1 MKIDSHHHLW
11 AINDTDYVWMGEAHA
26 VIRRDFLS
34 AGLDAALEESGIDGS
49 VAVQARQMVEETDFL
64 LGLADANPRIQGVVG
79 WVPLCEK
86 GGEPFLE
93 KYARHPKLRGVRHV
107 VHDEP
112 DDDFLLRPDFNE
124 GIRNLARYGLR
135 YDILIFWKHLP
146 QTIRFVDMHP
156 DQPFVVDHIAKPRI
170 TAGAF
175 DHDWAA
181 GIRELAER
189 EHVSCK
195 VSGMLTEVR
204 GESWDLDLLRP
215 YFDTVYEAFGPQ
227 RVMFGSDWP
236 VCLLR
241 SSHAGWTRICAD
253 LTSSLSSDEQAA
265 FWGGNAGRLY
275 QLPAVV
281 HPTDRALSR
290 NPWISD

>member
-11 AINDTDYVWMGEAHA
+11 AINDTDYVWMSDAHA
-26 VIRRDFLS
+26 AIRRDFLS
-34 AGLDAALEESGIDGS
+34 SELNAVLDESGIGGS
-49 VAVQARQMVEETDFL
+49 VAVQARQMVGETDFL
-64 LGLADANPRIQGVVG
+64 LGIADANPRIKAVVG
-79 WVPLCEK
+79 WGPLCEN

-93 KYARHPKLRGVRHV
+93 HYAAHPKLAGVRHV
-107 VHDEP
+107 LHDEP
-112 DDDFLLRPDFNE
+112 DDNFILRPDFNE
-124 GIRNLARYGLR
+124 GIRNLAKHNLL

-156 DQPFVVDHIAKPRI
+156 EQPFVLDHIAKPRI
-170 TAGAF
+170 EAGTF
-175 DHDWAA
+175 DTEWAA
-181 GIRELAER
+181 GIRELAKR

-204 GESWDLDLLRP
+204 GVRWDLDLLRP
-215 YFDTVYEAFGPQ
+215 YFETVYEAFGPQ

-253 LTSSLSSDEQAA
+253 LTKSLSSEEQAA
-265 FWGGNAGRLY
+265 FWGGNAARIYGFE
-275 QLPAVV
+275 V
-281 HPTDRALSR
+281 
-290 NPWISD
+290 

>member
-11 AINDTDYVWMGEAHA
+11 AINDTDYVWMSDAHA
-26 VIRRDFLS
+26 AIRRDFLS
-34 AGLDAALEESGIDGS
+34 ADLDAVLIESGIDGS

-64 LGLADANPRIQGVVG
+64 LEIAESNPRIKAVVG
-79 WVPLCEK
+79 WVPLCEN

-93 KYARHPKLRGVRHV
+93 RYAAHPKVVGVRHV

-112 DDDFLLRPDFNE
+112 DDNFILRPDFNE
-124 GIRNLARYGLR
+124 GIRNLAKYGLL

-146 QTIRFVDMHP
+146 QTLEFVDRHP
-156 DQPFVVDHIAKPRI
+156 GQPFVVDHIAKPRI
-170 TAGAF
+170 EAGNF
-175 DHDWAA
+175 DFEWAK
-181 GIRELAER
+181 GIRELAMR
-189 EHVSCK
+189 PHVSCK

-204 GESWDLDLLRP
+204 GETWDLDLLRP
-215 YFDTVYEAFGPQ
+215 YFETVYEAFGPQ

-253 LTSSLSSDEQAA
+253 LTKDLGPDEQAA
-265 FWGGNAGRLY
+265 FWGGNAARIYGFEG
-275 QLPAVV
+275 
-281 HPTDRALSR
+281 
-290 NPWISD
+290 